1 MVPGG
6 PRPRNCR
13 VGHAHGRRVSPW
25 CLEIQVER
33 FIGAAPIAAECNFQ
47 ELQALARLFCV
58 FPWLPATDNQI
69 ESIRILS
76 ICQSKLFPIHYS
88 VPAGQPDP
96 QEPCT

>member
-6 PRPRNCR
+6 PRPRNCG
-13 VGHAHGRRVSPW
+13 VGHAPGRRVSPW

-58 FPWLPATDNQI
+58 FTWLPATDNQMK
-69 ESIRILS
+69 SIRNLS
-76 ICQSKLFPIHYS
+76 ICQSK
-88 VPAGQPDP
+88 
-96 QEPCT
+96 